1 MCFSPPPDPRGSA
14 RAAPPL
20 ATARD
25 ARARRAPFPRIL
37 DAARAPGRRAFS
49 PPRPRPD
56 RAATVASKPSSHA
69 DPRRSVSFLR
79 STDARLRSTAGEP
92 PSLTVSSSFR
102 SFSTRFHSV
111 YITACNIKKLDV
123 KFYNIERPRCWVT
136 VSHGDKKYTTKV
148 GIGLDP
154 EWEEETFFE
163 IADPETDK
171 IGAEFFIKCEKNG
184 NEQMLGDA
192 QSYALNKLLK
202 GKQTYKGLVVP
213 GGKADMMFT
222 AVDFG
227 DEEAAEED
235 DAFMDFL

>member
-1 MCFSPPPDPRGSA
+1 
-14 RAAPPL
+14 
-20 ATARD
+20 
-25 ARARRAPFPRIL
+25 
-37 DAARAPGRRAFS
+37 
-49 PPRPRPD
+49 
-56 RAATVASKPSSHA
+56 
-69 DPRRSVSFLR
+69 LR
-79 STDARLRSTAGEP
+79 
-92 PSLTVSSSFR
+92 
-102 SFSTRFHSV
+102 SV
-111 YITACNIKKLDV
+111 YITACNIKKLDT

-222 AVDFG
+222 AIDFG

>member
-1 MCFSPPPDPRGSA
+1 MSDRPTRAFAPPVEPPDR
-14 RAAPPL
+14 PL
-20 ATARD
+20 TFVLPWKKRVCF
-25 ARARRAPFPRIL
+25 RRR
-37 DAARAPGRRAFS
+37 
-49 PPRPRPD
+49 
-56 RAATVASKPSSHA
+56 
-69 DPRRSVSFLR
+69 
-79 STDARLRSTAGEP
+79 
-92 PSLTVSSSFR
+92 
-102 SFSTRFHSV
+102 SV
-111 YITACNIKKLDV
+111 YITACNIKKLDT

-136 VSHGDKKYTTKV
+136 VSHGDKKYTTQV

-222 AVDFG
+222 AMDFG
-227 DEEAAEED
+227 DEEAAE
-235 DAFMDFL
+235 

>member
-1 MCFSPPPDPRGSA
+1 
-14 RAAPPL
+14 
-20 ATARD
+20 
-25 ARARRAPFPRIL
+25 
-37 DAARAPGRRAFS
+37 
-49 PPRPRPD
+49 
-56 RAATVASKPSSHA
+56 
-69 DPRRSVSFLR
+69 
-79 STDARLRSTAGEP
+79 
-92 PSLTVSSSFR
+92 
-102 SFSTRFHSV
+102 
-111 YITACNIKKLDV
+111 V

-136 VSHGDKKYTTKV
+136 VSHGDVKYTTKV